1 MLAELSPPQDDAC
14 GLGLS
19 VNERWHVAIV
29 GGGASGVLLACH
41 FLRNLSENVQVTL
54 IEKNPAIGRGIA
66 YGTADPAHLLNVRAA
81 NMSAFADDPDHFWRW
96 LQANNLA
103 VTDSDR
109 FCFVSRQIYGRYI
122 ESLLQG
128 FFGKN
133 RQLRIVQ
140 GECVAVAPTPSGATA
155 RLRDGSSISAE
166 VVVLATGNETCQTH
180 VSNNLYADPWEAPT
194 RIPQDGHVLIL
205 GTGLTMVDYVQSLL
219 HAGHKGPITAISRRG
234 LLPKPHRPV
243 VPFPVDRTDVPFGCE
258 IAELISWFR
267 KLTRVAE
274 QQGGDWRSVVDGI
287 RPFTQEL
294 WQSLTIPARRRFLRH
309 ARTWWDVHRHRMAPE
324 VGEFITSAMSS
335 GQLKMTAGKIQS
347 VERNEYGA
355 LVMFKRRGCSTA
367 ETIEVDRIV
376 ECTGINSIPH
386 STKNPVLRGLLDNG
400 LARID
405 SIGIS
410 LDTTNNCALIDASGE
425 PSNQIFAIGP
435 LTRAAFWEIVAVPD
449 IRTQCHQLTEYIC
462 AQLRETKRS
471 NNVRNFD
478 AKSNLSGEFR
488 VDMLNVLQ
496 PS

>member
-1 MLAELSPPQDDAC
+1 MLAELCPPQNDAC
-14 GLGLS
+14 GPDPS
-19 VNERWHVAIV
+19 VNEGEHVVIV

-41 FLRNLSENVQVTL
+41 LMRSLSKNLRVTL

-96 LQANNLA
+96 LQANNLTA
-103 VTDSDR
+103 ADSDQ

-122 ESLLQG
+122 ESLLEG
-128 FFGKN
+128 LSWGKN

-140 GECVAVAPTPSGATA
+140 AECVAVAPAPSGATA
-155 RLRDGSSISAE
+155 RLRDGSSISAQ

-180 VSNNLYADPWEAPT
+180 VSNNLYANPWEAPT

-219 HAGHKGPITAISRRG
+219 HGGHKGPITAISRRG

-243 VPFPVDRTDVPFGCE
+243 VPFPIDRIDIPFGCE
-258 IAELISWFR
+258 IAELISWLR
-267 KLTRVAE
+267 KLARVAQ

-294 WQSLTIPARRRFLRH
+294 WQNLSVPARRRFLRH

-324 VGEFITSAMSS
+324 VGEFIASAMSS
-335 GQLKMTAGKIQS
+335 GQLKITAGKIQS
-347 VERNEYGA
+347 VECNEYAA
-355 LVMFKRRGCSTA
+355 LVTFRPRGYSTT

-376 ECTGINSIPH
+376 ECTGINPVPH
-386 STKNPVLRGLLDNG
+386 STTNPVLRSLFDNG

-405 SIGIS
+405 SMGIG
-410 LDTTNNCALIDASGE
+410 LDATNSCALISASGE
-425 PSNQIFAIGP
+425 PSTQIFAIGP
-435 LTRAAFWEIVAVPD
+435 LTRAAFWEIIAVPD
-449 IRTQCHQLTEYIC
+449 IRTQCHKLTEHIC
-462 AQLRETKRS
+462 ARLR
-471 NNVRNFD
+471 
-478 AKSNLSGEFR
+478 AA
-488 VDMLNVLQ
+488 
-496 PS
+496 